1 MSTKTSSFGVS
12 KREGHDS
19 SDFYSRNMFNAGIPS
34 LSHVGKMLSTNSDKL
49 RSRKMPA
56 RSANDI
62 WYDQVYCHTSEDMFH
77 VPDNSIHLAFTSPP
91 YNVGKTYDNDMDL
104 IKYLELIMNVGAE
117 VYRTLVPGGR
127 YIINIANLGR
137 KPYIPL
143 HAYFYMIHTHL
154 GFLPAGEIIWQKQR
168 SRWLMRLGSW
178 MSARSPRLRDLH
190 EYLLVF
196 VKDSFS
202 RPDRGE
208 SDISREEFME
218 STLSIWQVAPESA
231 KRVGHPAPFSV
242 ELASR
247 VIKLFSYVND
257 IVLDPFVGSGTT
269 CVAAKKLKR
278 HYVGYDIVKEYCDKS
293 LERLRG
299 VD

>member
-1 MSTKTSSFGVS
+1 
-12 KREGHDS
+12 
-19 SDFYSRNMFNAGIPS
+19 
-34 LSHVGKMLSTNSDKL
+34 
-49 RSRKMPA
+49 
-56 RSANDI
+56 
-62 WYDQVYCHTSEDMFH
+62 
-77 VPDNSIHLAFTSPP
+77 
-91 YNVGKTYDNDMDL
+91 
-104 IKYLELIMNVGAE
+104 
-117 VYRTLVPGGR
+117 
-127 YIINIANLGR
+127 
-137 KPYIPL
+137 
-143 HAYFYMIHTHL
+143 
-154 GFLPAGEIIWQKQR
+154 
-168 SRWLMRLGSW
+168 
-178 MSARSPRLRDLH
+178 MSARSPRLRYLN